1 MTNFIDPRLKLRHL
15 QCFLTLA
22 SQRSVMKA
30 ADALSLTPS
39 AVSKSLAE
47 LEDILDVALFV
58 RKRAGLEITPVGELF
73 LDYASQAFGSLL
85 EGVNAIEE
93 GRTVSTAISIGVL
106 PTVASSLLPR
116 AINALCAEY
125 GDTVLTV
132 QTGVNSDLLR
142 QLKLGQLHLVLGRL
156 ADPIEMSGV
165 SFAPLYTEPM
175 VFAVRPSHPLA
186 AGMRGAAQIASF
198 PLMLPLRGTAIRR
211 AADSFLIAAGIGMP
225 RQRIE
230 SISDSLAHS
239 LLRQSDA
246 IWFGP
251 LGVAADDI
259 VSGLLARLPVAT
271 ETTSAAVGLSTLTD
285 AAPGAA
291 LRFFIGAIR
300 SAAQELQ
307 AQAPRD
313 RLPA

>member
-1 MTNFIDPRLKLRHL
+1 MKNFVDPRLKLRHL

-30 ADALSLTPS
+30 ADALSHTPS
-39 AVSKSLAE
+39 AVSKNLAE
-47 LEDILDVALFV
+47 LEEILGVTLFV

-73 LDYASQAFGSLL
+73 LGHASQAFGSLQ
-85 EGVNAIEE
+85 EGFNAIDE
-93 GRTVSTAISIGVL
+93 GRAISTAISIGVL

-116 AINALCAEY
+116 AIRTLCAEY

-132 QTGVNSDLLR
+132 HTGVNSDLLR

-156 ADPIEMSGV
+156 ADPIEMAGV

-175 VFAVRPSHPLA
+175 VLAVRPSHPLA
-186 AGMRGAAQIASF
+186 GAMRSAAQIASF

-230 SISDSLAHS
+230 SISDSLAHG

-251 LGVAADDI
+251 LGVVAEDI
-259 VSGLLARLPVAT
+259 DNGLLARLPVAT

-285 AAPGAA
+285 APPGAA
-291 LRFFIGAIR
+291 LRFFIAAIR
-300 SAAQELQ
+300 EAALELHGQEDGNDG
-307 AQAPRD
+307 PG
-313 RLPA
+313 